1 MSNKREIPEK
11 YIDLEYQLL
20 YETKIDQTF
29 KIEKKNK
36 RIHITHHKDRE
47 VKHLNVY
54 LYVRVTRGIP

>member
-20 YETKIDQTF
+20 YETKINQTF
-29 KIEKKNK
+29 KIKKKNK

-47 VKHLNVY
+47 VKHLCD
-54 LYVRVTRGIP
+54 